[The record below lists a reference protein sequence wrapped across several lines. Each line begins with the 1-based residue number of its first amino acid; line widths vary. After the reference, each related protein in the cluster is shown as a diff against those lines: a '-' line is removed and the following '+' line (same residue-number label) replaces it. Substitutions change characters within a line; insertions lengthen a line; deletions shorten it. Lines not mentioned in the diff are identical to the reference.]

1 MRCQTQWRISALG
14 QVTGFYYDSVLAIAK
29 LYEYDDLK
37 SVIED
42 LQIMEIKAIEISNNL
57 SNNSELSKPLCYK
70 DLKALNSLYLMTNP
84 HKNLLIVNL
93 NLHT

>member
-1 MRCQTQWRISALG
+1 MLPETKEEQFYLWPEHLNAFDLFMRCQTQWRISALG

-42 LQIMEIKAIEISNNL
+42 FQVMEIKAIEILN
-57 SNNSELSKPLCYK
+57 K
-70 DLKALNSLYLMTNP
+70 DK
-84 HKNLLIVNL
+84 K
-93 NLHT
+93 